1 MEIYYGEKDA
11 HKRISEEIDK
21 RIVDKNNIVILC
33 IGTDR
38 STGDSLGPLVG
49 TFLKGID
56 NVYGT
61 LENPIHAK
69 NLSKSIKNI
78 KLIYDNPY
86 IIVIDACL
94 GNAKDVGKIIVK
106 DSPIVPGVA
115 LNKKLQA
122 VGDLSIIG
130 VVNVIDDK
138 EFMVLQNT
146 RLNTVYNMAQVIS
159 KSIIAAS
166 L

>member
-1 MEIYYGEKDA
+1 MKIYYGEKDA
-11 HKRISEEIDK
+11 YKRISEEINK
-21 RIVDKNNIVILC
+21 RIRNKNNIVILC

-69 NLSKSIKNI
+69 NLSKSIKSIN
-78 KLIYDNPY
+78 LNYETPY

-94 GNAKDVGKIIVK
+94 GNARDVGKIIVK

-130 VVNVIDDK
+130 VVNVVNNM

-146 RLNTVYNMAQVIS
+146 RLNTVYNMAHIIS
-159 KSIIAAS
+159 KGIAEAI